1 MSEENSCKM
10 AEAVIDEVKTTLE
23 LNSLDDDFLKEIV
36 DIPKADVAMGK
47 MGVGSLRSWRFLCSQ
62 KNCRNSFQYRYS
74 FIGKP
79 F

>member
-1 MSEENSCKM
+1 M

-47 MGVGSLRSWRFLCSQ
+47 MRVGSRGAGDFFVHRKIAEIVSS
-62 KNCRNSFQYRYS
+62 KNND
-74 FIGKP
+74 
-79 F
+79 